1 MIDGCRW
8 KLCKKLKVEKNMI
21 ETSLAKA
28 VELEGLIETAMEDDD
43 FDECE
48 RLQNELDALKPVSF
62 IALLNT
68 YIPHLISCYIGRC
81 VFHKRSPQRA
91 KLHPLFQRRH
101 LRFQHLLP
109 NNLLQRRHLRF
120 QHLLPNNLLQHLQRR
135 LLQKFL
141 RSHQIL
147 ISRPLTKQPTTSGP
161 STSTQRNHSWQPDQT
176 TR

>member
-109 NNLLQRRHLRF
+109 NNLLQ
-120 QHLLPNNLLQHLQRR
+120 HLQRR